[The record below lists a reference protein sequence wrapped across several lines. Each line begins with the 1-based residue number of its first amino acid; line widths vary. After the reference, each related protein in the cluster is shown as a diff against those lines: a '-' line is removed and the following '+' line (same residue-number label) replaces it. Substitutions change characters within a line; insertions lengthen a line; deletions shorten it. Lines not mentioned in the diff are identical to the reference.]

1 MRITSLPAGLAR
13 WYSENRILAWICALI
28 FVNQLG
34 FGAIV
39 PAVPLY
45 ARSFD
50 VPLSFIGATIAAYGF
65 ARFLVGL
72 PAGLIS
78 DNFGRRYALALGG
91 LITVVGNVMCALAP
105 SYLPFLFAR
114 FIAGFGAGLV
124 ITASQIML
132 ADISTPDR
140 RGRIMATYSGVFTF
154 AVGIGPLPGGF
165 LANQFGLGAPFWAYS
180 AMGLGAAIIAWFR
193 VPETKNFRSAT
204 PPGAQQSA
212 AEKSASE
219 KPSFAAQMRLLTLQ
233 PGFLLISLVG
243 FAGFFARTGGLFSV
257 IPVLGQDRLG
267 LTPDQIG
274 LGLATISVTAVVLA
288 YPSGAMADKYGRKLM
303 IVPSTILTGLS
314 MLLFLLAPSFLWFMV
329 ACAAWS
335 IATGVGSS
343 APGAYAADITPP
355 GMNAAAQSTFRM
367 ISETGYVIGPLALGA
382 LADLFGANTALGA
395 TAAFMAVVG
404 ILFGLFA
411 PERSRRRSAV
421 AAS

>member
-1 MRITSLPAGLAR
+1 VSVLNLAGLPGGFAR
-13 WYSENRILAWICALI
+13 WYAENRILAWICALI

-45 ARSFD
+45 ALTFD
-50 VPLSFIGATIAAYGF
+50 VPLSAIGLTIAAYGF
-65 ARFLVGL
+65 ARFLVGV

-78 DNFGRRYALALGG
+78 DTYGRRYALALGG
-91 LITVVGNVMCALAP
+91 LITVLGNVLCALAP
-105 SYLPFLFAR
+105 SYWPFLFAR
-114 FIAGFGAGLV
+114 FIAGFGAGFV

-165 LANQFGLGAPFWAYS
+165 LADHFGLTAPFWAYS
-180 AMGLGAAIIAWFR
+180 VMGLGAAILAWFR
-193 VPETKNFRSAT
+193 VPETKYLRTAT
-204 PPGAQQSA
+204 GGAA
-212 AEKSASE
+212 AFAGAGP
-219 KPSFAAQMRLLTLQ
+219 KPSFAAQMRILTLQ

-243 FAGFFARTGGLFSV
+243 FASFVARTGGLFNI
-257 IPVLGQDRLG
+257 IPVMGQQRLG

-288 YPSGAMADKYGRKLM
+288 YPAGAMADRFGRKPM
-303 IVPSTILTGLS
+303 IVPSTILTGVS

-329 ACAAWS
+329 ACMAWS
-335 IATGVGSS
+335 IATGIGSS

-355 GMNAAAQSTFRM
+355 GMNAAAMSTFRS
-367 ISETGYVIGPLALGA
+367 ISETGYVIGPMVLG
-382 LADLFGANTALGA
+382 LIADLFGASAALGV
-395 TAAFMAVVG
+395 TAAFMTIVG
-404 ILFGLFA
+404 VSFALFA
-411 PERSRRRSAV
+411 PEKSRRRSA
-421 AAS
+421 APS